1 MSCSDLLADMP
12 QAKVEQNWAQSS
24 NVDFHQNTRGFSL
37 IETLVALGIL
47 GVVIAA
53 ASTSLIK
60 NLYYNHR
67 AEILFEGVHAA
78 QTVLDDLRFE
88 DISNLPST
96 GTDSPRTVTS
106 QSKRQYKVY
115 VTYCKTSQYCSSESV
130 RQLHVR
136 VEFKSRTVYET
147 ETVFTEFGSSADD
160 DNASSSSSSSISSA
174 SSSSAV
180 SSSSSSSS
188 SSSRSSSSSSSRS
201 SSSSSSRS
209 RCRTYRC

>member
-1 MSCSDLLADMP
+1 MREVQVS
-12 QAKVEQNWAQSS
+12 QNTTGTEISEL
-24 NVDFHQNTRGFSL
+24 HQRTRGFSL

-53 ASTSLIK
+53 ASASLMQ
-60 NLYYNHR
+60 NLYQNHR

-88 DISNLPST
+88 DISTLPKT

-160 DNASSSSSSSISSA
+160 DNATSSSSSSISST
-174 SSSSAV
+174 SSSSSV
-180 SSSSSSSS
+180 SSSSSSVSSSSSSSVSSSSS
-188 SSSRSSSSSSSRS
+188 SSSRSSSSSSS
-201 SSSSSSRS
+201 SSSSRS